1 MNDLDPVSLWR
12 LHAQLLAATAL
23 VALVA
28 CGAYVLAG
36 AGGIRTAVVASIAA
50 IGYGIYAVLAS
61 VFVAGLGPTAT
72 RKKVAMATLFALVLA
87 PIATVATLTM
97 RPEKPQATPA
107 AQPGP
112 PQGVPPVSASPRP

>member
-1 MNDLDPVSLWR
+1 MNDRDPVSLWT

-28 CGAYVLAG
+28 CGACIVAG
-36 AGGIRTAVVASIAA
+36 AGDIRPGVVASIAA
-50 IGYGIYAVLAS
+50 IGYAIYAVLAS

-87 PIATVATLTM
+87 PIATVAVLTM
-97 RPEKPQATPA
+97 RPEKPNATPA
-107 AQPGP
+107 AQSSP
-112 PQGVPPVSASPRP
+112 PQRAPPASASPRP